1 MKFNVKIAAVST
13 TIFFLLLYL
22 LVAIFR
28 PLDGIGILALCAL
41 IFFFSLLLL
50 KEPKKVKPDNPVD
63 DSGDGVD
70 RVGRNAAEF
79 IEFAES
85 PKFLGALFSIFL
97 SIISYIESHLDQLS
111 GEQLEI
117 LNQRL
122 NRILNKLNQKPTEPR
137 PTLSGKRY
145 RNNG

>member
-1 MKFNVKIAAVST
+1 MKSNVKIAYVST
-13 TIFFLLLYL
+13 IIFFSLFFL

-28 PLDGIGILALCAL
+28 TIDGIGILALCAL
-41 IFFFSLLLL
+41 IIFFSLLLL
-50 KEPKKVKPDNPVD
+50 KEPKNAKQDPPGD

-70 RVGRNAAEF
+70 RVGRNATDF

-97 SIISYIESHLDQLS
+97 SILSYIESHLDQLS
-111 GEQLEI
+111 GEQLKI
-117 LNQRL
+117 LNQQL
-122 NRILNKLNQKPTEPR
+122 YRILDQRPTEPR
-137 PTLSGKRY
+137 PTRNGKRC